1 MRSLQGFPRKLQHD
15 PRISGPDGLERWQRY
30 VHFSP
35 VDILGLNFGQN
46 AAGNFSRFWSKVT
59 IGGGSTQEWDE
70 RKPASALRLQG
81 GGSGRSRGSACCLAN
96 LEAYKAA
103 YGNILAQF
111 RDHLIDELGDR
122 QRFVFDEVL
131 FVEAVLLVEL
141 LHFPVYDLLDHPL
154 RLPSR
159 APLLAIDLPLV
170 IEDFPRYFLPAH
182 VAPVQRR
189 NVHGP

>member
-35 VDILGLNFGQN
+35 VDILGLSFGQN
-46 AAGNFSRFWSKVT
+46 AAGNFSRHSSRVT
-59 IGGGSTQEWDE
+59 IGAGFPQEWAE
-70 RKPASALRLQG
+70 SKPAAAHSLQG

-111 RDHLIDELGDR
+111 RDHLIDE
-122 QRFVFDEVL
+122 
-131 FVEAVLLVEL
+131 
-141 LHFPVYDLLDHPL
+141 
-154 RLPSR
+154 
-159 APLLAIDLPLV
+159 
-170 IEDFPRYFLPAH
+170 
-182 VAPVQRR
+182 
-189 NVHGP
+189 

>member
-1 MRSLQGFPRKLQHD
+1 MRSLQGFPRKLQQD
-15 PRISGPDGLERWQRY
+15 RRISGPDGPEGWPRY
-30 VHFSP
+30 VTFSP
-35 VDILGLNFGQN
+35 VDILGFSFGQN
-46 AAGNFSRFWSKVT
+46 SAGNFSRYSSQVT
-59 IGGGSTQEWDE
+59 IGAGSPQEWAE
-70 RKPASALRLQG
+70 RKPASAHRLQG
-81 GGSGRSRGSACCLAN
+81 GGSGRSRGSTCCLAN

-131 FVEAVLLVEL
+131 FLDAVLLVDL
-141 LHFPVYDLLDHPL
+141 LHFPVYDLLDHRL
-154 RLPSR
+154 RLASGAR
-159 APLLAIDLPLV
+159 LLAIDLPLV